1 MIHYLGIFLSN
12 FFAWVIV
19 IGFFLFVVNA
29 MTDIGHGIQKVNAK
43 LNADSNADAATP
55 SVIQTL
61 NAIEYARA
69 RNIKQR
75 RN

>member
-1 MIHYLGIFLSN
+1 MTHYIDVFVSN

-19 IGFFLFVVNA
+19 ISMFIIVIGA
-29 MTDIGHGIQKVNAK
+29 MMEVGKVIHKVNAK
-43 LNADSNADAATP
+43 LNADSNASARTP
-55 SVIQTL
+55 SVEETL
-61 NAIEYARA
+61 AAIEYAAA